1 MLFAVLDML
10 FKLKVYLPA
19 SLTLLWAIIN
29 KWVIKM
35 LNTTSIKA
43 ITLDLDDTLWPVWP
57 TIYKAEDLM
66 REFLQPNAPK
76 TVDVFANKEQIAAIR
91 KQLIA
96 DNPHFAIDLNTLR
109 KTSIHHVL
117 SMNQEPLELVEP
129 AFEVFIQ
136 ARQQVDLFEDS
147 FAALKRLAAKYK
159 IVALSN
165 GNANVFTM
173 EIGQFFHDAVSAVQ
187 AGVAKPDAK
196 IFNLAIDKSGFQ
208 AHEILHVGDDAHLD
222 AKAALDLGIQT
233 VWVNR
238 PNINWPFAEVSPP
251 ISVPHMA
258 ALCDLL
264 GC

>member
-1 MLFAVLDML
+1 MFNANL
-10 FKLKVYLPA
+10 
-19 SLTLLWAIIN
+19 
-29 KWVIKM
+29 
-35 LNTTSIKA
+35 IKA

-66 REFLQPNAPK
+66 REFLQPHAPK
-76 TVDVFANKEQIAAIR
+76 TVDFFANKESIASLR
-91 KQLIA
+91 KKLIQ

-109 KTSIHHVL
+109 KTSIHEVL
-117 SMNQEPLELVEP
+117 SMHQEPLELVDP

-136 ARQQVDLFEDS
+136 ARQQVDLFADS
-147 FAALKRLAAKYK
+147 FDALKRLSSKYK

-165 GNANVFTM
+165 GNANVFGM

-196 IFNLAIDKSGFQ
+196 IFNLAIDKTGFQ

-222 AKAALDLGIQT
+222 AKAALQLGLHT

-238 PNINWPFAEVSPP
+238 PQQDWPFTDFTQP
-251 ISVPHMA
+251 ISVPDMA

-264 GC
+264 EC